1 MLTLKTATITLILV
15 MDPLGNVPM
24 FLSALK
30 NVDSSRRKRIILRE
44 SLFAFL
50 ILTLFLFFGQNILKS
65 FGVSESALGI
75 AGGILLFLIA
85 IKMIFPPETTMQEKQ
100 IGEPFIVPLAI
111 PLLAGPSAIAMV
123 LLFAG
128 QYPMQI
134 WEWFVS
140 LLIASTISTLT
151 LLFSNPLRR
160 VLGAKGLMAME
171 RLMGM
176 ILTTVA
182 IQMLITGISNYFHL
196 A

>member
-30 NVDSSRRKRIILRE
+30 NVDSSRRKKIILRE

-85 IKMIFPPETTMQEKQ
+85 IKMIFPPETTTQEKQ

-134 WEWFVS
+134 WEWFIS